1 MKDIKL
7 VVTVK
12 YLVEVAQT
20 VSDEVFESL
29 KYMSKDFGPVE
40 EIDRAKFDV
49 GAKFLCENISYDL
62 VLEEDSLDYSR
73 KKRAKSSY
81 FQSGILDKQTIDIG
95 YAEILKNALKCIGI
109 ESKIIIGTY
118 ADSKDEHVWNQVK
131 ILDKWYN
138 VDLGL
143 DSKKINN
150 SNKRRIKPAY

>member
-49 GAKFLCENISYDL
+49 GAKFLCENISERDRCYRAYEIDT
-62 VLEEDSLDYSR
+62 LEE
-73 KKRAKSSY
+73 
-81 FQSGILDKQTIDIG
+81 I
-95 YAEILKNALKCIGI
+95 
-109 ESKIIIGTY
+109 
-118 ADSKDEHVWNQVK
+118 KDDGQ
-131 ILDKWYN
+131 D
-138 VDLGL
+138 
-143 DSKKINN
+143 
-150 SNKRRIKPAY
+150 